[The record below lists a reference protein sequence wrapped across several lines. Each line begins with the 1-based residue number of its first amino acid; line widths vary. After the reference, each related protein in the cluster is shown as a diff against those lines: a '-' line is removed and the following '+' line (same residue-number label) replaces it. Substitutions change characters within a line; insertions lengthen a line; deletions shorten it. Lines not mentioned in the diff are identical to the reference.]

1 MKALLISLFCS
12 FAFYANSQYYFPP
25 LLGSE
30 WNTTPMAELGW
41 CEDQLPPLI
50 NYLEESDTKG
60 FIVLKDGK
68 IVIEHYFGTFTVDS
82 LWYWASAG
90 KSMTAFLV
98 GLAQEDGFLDIHQST
113 SEIIGDGWTNCTPE
127 QEAAIT
133 VLNQL
138 TMTTGLDDTSGDVD
152 CTDPECLNYL
162 ADPGTRWAYHNAPYT
177 LLDSVLFY
185 STGQSINSYL
195 FNKLSL
201 STGIYGA
208 YVNTG
213 YNNVLFSKTRM
224 LARFGS
230 LCLNNGAWNGTPI
243 MTDQDY
249 FYNMTH
255 TSQDLNKAYG
265 YLWWLNGSAD
275 YMLPGFQLVLDGPL
289 MPDAPMDVYAAM
301 GKNGQIINVSPSEN
315 LVVVRVGNAPTNE
328 IIFVPNVYNNTIW
341 QYLNPIMCT
350 TDVDE
355 NNTAT
360 SSLKVFP
367 NPTCDSFSINDKTFS
382 SSAKIRII
390 DLTGRVVKSCRNTDQ
405 IDVSNLPTGQYHIQV
420 EENDRISETNLLIVR

>member
-1 MKALLISLFCS
+1 MKAFLLTLFFS
-12 FAFYANSQYYFPP
+12 IPFFSQAQYYFPP
-25 LLGSE
+25 TLGNE
-30 WNTTPMAELGW
+30 WNTTPISELGW
-41 CEDQLPPLI
+41 CEDQLPPLM
-50 NYLEESDTKG
+50 NYLEESGTKG

-68 IVIEHYFGTFTVDS
+68 IVIEQYFGTFTVDS

-98 GLAQEDGFLDIHQST
+98 GLAQEDGLLDIHQST
-113 SEIIGDGWTNCTPE
+113 SEIIGEGWTNCTTE

-152 CTDPECLNYL
+152 CTDPNCLNYL

-185 STGQSINSYL
+185 ATGESINIYL

-201 STGIYGA
+201 TTGIYGA
-208 YVNTG
+208 YLNVD

-230 LCLNNGAWNGTPI
+230 LCLNNGTWNGNPI
-243 MTDQDY
+243 MSDQEY

-255 TSQDLNKAYG
+255 TSQELNKAYG
-265 YLWWLNGSAD
+265 YLWWLNGSDD
-275 YMLPGFQLVLDGPL
+275 YMLPGIQFTFDGPL
-289 MPDAPMDVYAAM
+289 MPDAPMDVFAAM
-301 GKNGQIINVSPSEN
+301 GKNGQIINVSPSQN

-341 QYLNPIMCT
+341 QYLNAVICT
-350 TDVDE
+350 STVAE
-355 NNTAT
+355 KLAEVE
-360 SSLKVFP
+360 LKVYP
-367 NPTCDSFSINDKTFS
+367 NPASESIRIQGGNFT
-382 SSAKIRII
+382 SSAKIQII
-390 DLTGRVVKSCRNTDQ
+390 DTNGQIVKESANVGEL
-405 IDVSNLPTGQYHIQV
+405 DVSELSSGRYQV
-420 EENDRISETNLLIVR
+420 VVREKEQTAVANLLIAR